1 MLKIIHGAD
10 FHLDSPFAGLSPERA
25 AQRRGEQREL
35 LVRLAALARARRAD
49 LVLLSGDLLDSER
62 VYRETAKTLSRA
74 LETMGCPVVIAPG
87 NHDFYGPRSVYATL
101 KWPENVHIFTQEQMQ
116 TVELPGCTVHGAA
129 FLSPRMERTP
139 LAGFHA
145 PEDGKLHVGVLHGE
159 LEGGESY
166 GPLSREDIAGSG
178 LAYLALGHVH
188 RCSGLKREGNT
199 FWAYPG
205 CPEGRGFDE
214 LGEKGVLCLEL
225 EEPAGQTG
233 TACPCRAEFVPLCGR
248 RYEILQADL
257 TGCEDP
263 VEAVL
268 DALPRGTE
276 EDVYRIVLTGET
288 EPPDLAALERA
299 LAPRFYGL
307 SLQDRTALPR
317 RLWERMEEDT
327 LTGLF
332 LREMDRLCR
341 ERPEDESLA
350 LAVRFGLAALEGG
363 EDAAP

>member
-25 AQRRGEQREL
+25 AQRRGEQRDL
-35 LVRLAALARARRAD
+35 LMRLAALAQMRQAD

-62 VYRETAKTLSRA
+62 VYRETAKALSRA
-74 LETMGCPVVIAPG
+74 LEEAGCPVVIAPG
-87 NHDFYGPRSVYATL
+87 NHDFYSPRSVYATL
-101 KWPENVHIFTQEQMQ
+101 DWPENVHIFTEERMQ
-116 TVELPGCTVHGAA
+116 AVELPGCVVHGAA
-129 FLSPRMERTP
+129 FLSPRSERSP
-139 LAGFHA
+139 LAGFCA
-145 PEDGKLHVGVLHGE
+145 PRDGRIHIGVLHGE
-159 LEGGESY
+159 LEGGGSY
-166 GPLSREDIAGSG
+166 APLTREDIARSG
-178 LAYLALGHVH
+178 LSYLALGHVH
-188 RCSGLKREGNT
+188 QYGGLGREGDT

-214 LGEKGVLCLEL
+214 PGEKGVLYLEL
-225 EEPAGQTG
+225 GEKTC
-233 TACPCRAEFVPLCGR
+233 TAEFAPLCAR
-248 RYEILQADL
+248 RYEIAEADL
-257 TGCEDP
+257 TGREDP
-263 VEAVL
+263 VQAVL
-268 DALPRGTE
+268 GALAGVTE
-276 EDVYRIVLTGET
+276 EDICRVVLTGET

-307 SLQDRTALPR
+307 SLRDRTRPPR

-332 LREMDRLCR
+332 LREMDRLRR
-341 ERPEDESLA
+341 ERPEDESLM